1 MSKKRS
7 NIGKKSRNTQ
17 QKAASLKKNNPDGV
31 LKRPQEKKKF
41 MDMTP
46 ESQEVISALDESSPK
61 ASVGDLPEQ
70 SQHGSVLSEERRQ
83 HEHDSGRTSLI
94 CPLKKLTLIRHR
106 SIFTTLIGACL
117 SQFVIRV

>member
-1 MSKKRS
+1 MSKKKS

-31 LKRPQEKKKF
+31 LKRPKEKKKF

-46 ESQEVISALDESSPK
+46 ESQEVISALDESPPK

-83 HEHDSGRTSLI
+83 HESGRTSLI
-94 CPLKKLTLIRHR
+94 RPLLR
-106 SIFTTLIGACL
+106 S
-117 SQFVIRV
+117 